1 MIEKENK
8 SKYAMDF
15 TLDDFFTT
23 QEQRDEAKKEKVEEL
38 DISLLDPF
46 PEHPFKV
53 LENEELKK
61 LQDSIKD
68 NGILEPI
75 IVRKKD
81 DGRYEIVS
89 GHRRKKACELNGLT
103 KIPCLVRNMTDDD
116 ATIYMVDSNMHR
128 EVILPSEKAFAYKM
142 KLEAIKHQG
151 KRNDLTS
158 APVLRKLEARDVLA
172 DELGENRE
180 SIRRYIRLTE
190 LIPELL
196 EYVDNSA
203 LGKDEEP
210 CIGIR
215 PAVELSYLTRDE
227 QLMVLDNIS
236 YGGATPSH
244 AQAIRMRKLS
254 SIGKLD
260 ADTIDEIMEEIKANQ
275 IPTIKLS
282 KERIRKVLPRSID
295 EDRMEDFI
303 VKAIEYYSKHLRERS
318 SRER

>member
-1 MIEKENK
+1 MKENENK
-8 SKYAMDF
+8 KLFELPAGI
-15 TLDDFFTT
+15 DDLFST
-23 QEQRDEAKKEKVEEL
+23 QEQRDDAKKEKVEEL
-38 DISLLDPF
+38 DISLLDSF

-53 LENEELKK
+53 LENDDLKK

-103 KIPCLVRNMTDDD
+103 KIPCLIREMSDDD

-142 KLEAIKHQG
+142 KLEAMSHQG

-158 APVLRKLEARDVLA
+158 SPVETKLS
-172 DELGENRE
+172 GEVVGRE
-180 SIRRYIRLTE
+180 NGDSRPQVFRYIRLTE

-196 EYVDNSA
+196 EYVDNLA
-203 LGKDEEP
+203 LEKDDEP
-210 CIGIR
+210 CIALR
-215 PAVELSYLTRDE
+215 PAVELSYLTREE
-227 QLMVLDNIS
+227 QLMLLDNIS

-244 AQAIRMRKLS
+244 AQAIRMRTLS
-254 SIGKLD
+254 RQGKLD
-260 ADTIDEIMEEIKANQ
+260 ADAIDKIMDEAKPNQ
-275 IPTIKLS
+275 IPTIKLNAE
-282 KERIRKVLPRSID
+282 KIRTVLPKNVH
-295 EDRMEDFI
+295 EDRMEEFI
-303 VKAIEYYSKHLRERS
+303 VKAIEYYSKHLRAIN